1 VNGEIIELEG
11 EPEPAPAPWRP
22 GSLTIVVAPLLG
34 VVIIAV
40 ALWSAGRPTSDVA
53 APSARPTAT
62 PLGIEFYSLPPGIIA
77 TRPPSDVVSSN
88 GETGEPEMLQNDPW
102 MGVGPT
108 YSGRGDVA
116 EAVLYGDAYVIGGS
130 GSSADGR
137 QVYRYDR
144 RTGMRIRAA
153 DLPVSLDH
161 AMAATLG
168 DRIYVMGG
176 FEFGRATARV
186 FSLGV
191 NDSAWVEHSP
201 MPAARAAGGAVTL
214 SGRIWIVGGVGADGD
229 WIRDIWG
236 WNGSAQW
243 AHRLALLPTPR
254 DHLAVGTYKG
264 RICAAG
270 GNGGERAFECYSPV
284 RNEWT
289 RMPDLR
295 KPTIGARSAEAAG
308 WFWVI
313 AQDVHIFTEDH
324 WHFGPRL
331 LTPRSG
337 HAAVVIDD
345 AIYVI
350 EGAQGIPTA
359 RMERITPHP

>member
-1 VNGEIIELEG
+1 MNGEIIELDG
-11 EPEPAPAPWRP
+11 EPEPAPAEWRP
-22 GSLTIVVAPLLG
+22 GSLTFVVAPLLA
-34 VVIIAV
+34 VAMIAV
-40 ALWSAGRPTSDVA
+40 ALSSAGRPTPGVA
-53 APSARPTAT
+53 GPSARPAES

-77 TRPPSDVVSSN
+77 TRPPSDVAIFN
-88 GETGEPEMLQNDPW
+88 GETGDPEMLENDPW

-108 YSGRGDVA
+108 YAGRGDVA
-116 EAVLYGDAYVIGGS
+116 EAVLYNDAYVIGGS
-130 GSSADGR
+130 GSAEDGR

-144 RTGMRIRAA
+144 RTGMRMRAA

-176 FEFGRATARV
+176 FEFGRPTARV

-214 SGRIWIVGGVGADGD
+214 SGRIWIVGGVGASGE
-229 WIRDIWG
+229 WIRDIWR
-236 WNGSAQW
+236 WNGTAQW
-243 AHRLALLPTPR
+243 AQGLAPLPTPR
-254 DHLAVGTYKG
+254 DHLAVATYEG

-270 GNGGERAFECYSPV
+270 GNGGERAFECYAPV

-289 RMPDLR
+289 KLPDLR
-295 KPTIGARSAEAAG
+295 KPVIGARAAEAAG

-313 AQDVHIFTEDH
+313 AQDVHIFTVDH

-337 HAAVVIDD
+337 HAAVVIEGS
-345 AIYVI
+345 IYVV
-350 EGAQGIPTA
+350 EGAAGNPAA
-359 RMERITPHP
+359 RMERLSPRP